1 MSVRGRRGAR
11 TYLGDPVAA
20 TTMTDDCIFCAIVAG
35 DIPSR
40 TVYESENV
48 LAFLDANPLAPGHTL
63 VIPKAHH
70 ERLNDLDDGLAGE
83 VLGTLNALVP
93 VVEDAVDAPA
103 STVAFNNGAEAGQEV
118 PHVHGHIVPR
128 FEDDGGGPIHA
139 VAGSRPD
146 LSDEELDD
154 IAERIRERE

>member
-1 MSVRGRRGAR
+1 
-11 TYLGDPVAA
+11 
-20 TTMTDDCIFCAIVAG
+20 MTDDCIFCRIVAG

-40 TVYESENV
+40 TVYESEDV

-63 VIPKAHH
+63 VIPKTHH
-70 ERLNDLDDGLAGE
+70 ERLNDLGDGLAGE

-93 VVEDAVDAPA
+93 VVENAVDAPA
-103 STVAFNNGAEAGQEV
+103 STVAFNNGPEAGQEV

-139 VAGSRPD
+139 VAGARPD
-146 LSDEELDD
+146 LSEEELDD
-154 IAERIRERE
+154 IAERIRNGN